1 VSIVD
6 EAARIL
12 AEARRTGAA
21 VAVTSTGTATV
32 ILVSPPAVPA
42 TDLVRLVDAAAIA
55 VTTVRVI
62 RDAIRRGDLKAVGGQ
77 RDRAVRR
84 PDLAAWVESRAVRH
98 DAVDDLDLDRRMR
111 RLARERRTA

>member
-1 VSIVD
+1 VTIVD
-6 EAARIL
+6 DAVRIL

-21 VAVTSTGTATV
+21 IAVTSTGTATV
-32 ILVSPPAVPA
+32 ILVSPPVAPA

-55 VTTVRVI
+55 VTTVRVL

-84 PDLAAWVESRAVRH
+84 PDLEAWVESRAVRLG
-98 DAVDDLDLDRRMR
+98 AVDDLDIDRRMR
-111 RLARERRTA
+111 RLAREQRSA